1 MSLYSLYSILFL
13 TFTVVFIIGFLF
25 VSCCKD
31 TTFLRHFRSL
41 FFEVAPSL
49 HSLRRLIAAQWEGT
63 VYILKLKWFYCLRE
77 ESCVQEYRSC
87 GCIRVYR

>member
-13 TFTVVFIIGFLF
+13 TFTVVFVIVVLF

-41 FFEVAPSL
+41 SIQILQWVADSQ
-49 HSLRRLIAAQWEGT
+49 RL
-63 VYILKLKWFYCLRE
+63 
-77 ESCVQEYRSC
+77 
-87 GCIRVYR
+87 GCAR